1 MKHLSTLL
9 PLCVLFTV
17 ISFACLLGY
26 SILLIFGDIYSL
38 NKLISR
44 LSQLLLVLSIFPLRH
59 YLNLS
64 WTELGFTK
72 KSLFIKQI
80 GTGFIAGLITLLPVF
95 LLLYNLGVNV
105 FDDTKIWTVAKI
117 VSKTSIALLLAL
129 LISLV
134 EEPLFRGLLLTSLQK
149 QLNLATAVLVS
160 AIYYG
165 SLHFLET
172 SREIA
177 YSQLTFSSGF
187 YLFAE
192 AIANWLNPA
201 MLSAFIAL
209 VMVGLF
215 LGVVRTQIPQ
225 SLGLCIGLHASWV
238 WQIKLTKMF
247 FNPNYFSEYF
257 FLVSAYDGLVGPLI
271 AGWLLLL
278 LVGYGLKKA
287 FFSYRQR

>member
-1 MKHLSTLL
+1 MKHLSALL
-9 PLCVLFTV
+9 PLGVLFSA
-17 ISFACLLGY
+17 ISLACTLGY

-59 YLNLS
+59 YLKLS
-64 WTELGFTK
+64 WTALGFAD

-80 GTGFIAGLITLLPVF
+80 ITGFMAGFATLLPVF
-95 LLLYNLGVNV
+95 LLLYALGVNV
-105 FDDTKIWTVAKI
+105 FDDTKIWSVVKI
-117 VSKTSIALLLAL
+117 LSKTGIALLLSL
-129 LISLV
+129 LISVV

-149 QLNLATAVLVS
+149 KLNLATAIIVS
-160 AIYYG
+160 AVYYG

-172 SREIA
+172 STEIP
-177 YSQLTFSSGF
+177 YQQITFSSGF
-187 YLFAE
+187 SLFAE

-209 VMVGLF
+209 VMVGIF
-215 LGVVRTQIPQ
+215 LGVVRTQFAQ

-247 FNPNYFSEYF
+247 FNPNYFSDYF

-271 AGWLLLL
+271 AGWLFLVLL
-278 LVGYGLKKA
+278 GYALKKA
-287 FFSYRQR
+287 FFAHRHR

>member
-1 MKHLSTLL
+1 MKHLSALL
-9 PLCVLFTV
+9 PLCVLFST
-17 ISFACLLGY
+17 ITLACVLGY

-59 YLNLS
+59 YLKLS
-64 WTELGFTK
+64 WTELGFADK
-72 KSLFIKQI
+72 PLFIRQI
-80 GTGFIAGLITLLPVF
+80 MTGFIAGLATLLPVF
-95 LLLYNLGVNV
+95 LLLYALGVNV

-117 VSKTSIALLLAL
+117 LSKTGIALLLAL
-129 LISLV
+129 LISVV

-149 QLNLATAVLVS
+149 KLNLATAIIVS
-160 AIYYG
+160 AVYYG

-172 SREIA
+172 STEIP
-177 YSQLTFSSGF
+177 YPQITFSSGF
-187 YLFAE
+187 SLFAE

-215 LGVVRTQIPQ
+215 LGVVRTQIAQ

-247 FNPNYFSEYF
+247 FNPNYFSDYF
-257 FLVSAYDGLVGPLI
+257 FLVSVYDGLVGPLI
-271 AGWLLLL
+271 AGWLFLVLL
-278 LVGYGLKKA
+278 GYALKKA
-287 FFSYRQR
+287 FLAHRHR